1 MREIIYFSS
10 SARTTGNFDDL
21 MRAGRMDIVCH
32 VIVNALF
39 LSHKKREDMTV
50 HLVFYGPPDPPKH
63 IIISPEKYLPETG
76 SEVGSIDFS
85 KKDVANFIRKMLY
98 KYKQGKKNEV
108 FKGCFIEKK
117 NLFDVVAELQ
127 NNGKEVFLLD
137 EDGEDIRKVE
147 SKDFENS
154 VFLLGDHKGL
164 PKKEL
169 KRLKQRCKAV
179 KVGNKV
185 YFASQVVTIV
195 NNELDTR
202 GI

>member
-1 MREIIYFSS
+1 MRTFVYFSA
-10 SARTTGNFDDL
+10 SARTTGNFDIHNL
-21 MRAGRMDIVCH
+21 MDAGRMDIAIH
-32 VIVNALF
+32 VIINAFF
-39 LSHKKREDMTV
+39 LSHNLRNDV
-50 HLVFYGPPDPPKH
+50 VLHLVFYGSPDPPKH
-63 IIISPEKYLPETG
+63 IEMRVNSNTNL
-76 SEVGSIDFS
+76 S